1 MSHLLELNDWQL
13 SCYTEQGQCIYQQ
26 AAAAFAKDDQVT
38 FGGRALAQG
47 RIQPQTFNIQ
57 YLSRLSTEVLTRAI
71 GPAQNHADLLYHH
84 LRAITVEHGVTTVV
98 VATPAHY
105 SDEQLGL
112 LLGIADEAGLNIQ
125 GFVDAALGHTTA
137 TATADFHLFDIG
149 LNHTNLS
156 ELIVDQAHIR
166 VGSTS
171 VFEGSG
177 ILGIVEAWL
186 QVIANAFLQSSRFDP
201 LHSAETE
208 QQAFDQALA
217 WITQG
222 MPNDP
227 QVTIDVDGQPRKADI
242 PHTQLMSALELR
254 LPLGELKDLK
264 KIGLTPRVA
273 SIPGL
278 SDLLADCCHNVVT
291 VTNDPQRLLA
301 LYEPFAEG
309 PPTRVVQ
316 GQLAATSATVADAA
330 PATKKPEAET
340 SSPATH
346 LLAEHHA
353 LALTADAVRAYFD
366 EDGLLRPGA
375 EVLVNGTAP
384 TRARLRCGDEVQSP
398 MATWVA
404 IRLSD

>member
-26 AAAAFAKDDQVT
+26 AAAAFAQDDQVT
-38 FGGRALAQG
+38 FGGPALAQG

-57 YLSRLSTEVLTRAI
+57 YLSRLSTEVLPRAI
-71 GPAQNHADLLYHH
+71 GPARNYADLIYHH
-84 LRAITVEHGVTTVV
+84 LRAIQAEHGVTRAV

-125 GFVDAALGHTTA
+125 GFVEAALGHA
-137 TATADFHLFDIG
+137 TATSTANYHLFDIG
-149 LNHTNLS
+149 LNQTNLS
-156 ELIVDQAHIR
+156 ELIVDHAEIR
-166 VGSTS
+166 VGSAS

-177 ILGIVEAWL
+177 ILGIVDAWL

-217 WITQG
+217 WIIQG
-222 MPNDP
+222 MPSDP
-227 QVTIDVDGQPRKADI
+227 QVTIDIDGQPRKADI

-254 LPLGELKDLK
+254 LPLGDLKDLQT
-264 KIGLTPRVA
+264 IGLTPRIA

-278 SDLLADCCHNVVT
+278 SELLSDRCHDVVT
-291 VTNDPQRLLA
+291 VTHDPQQLLT

-309 PPTRVVQ
+309 APIRVVQ
-316 GQLAATSATVADAA
+316 GPLAATSATVADSA
-330 PATKKPEAET
+330 PATKQPEADT

>member
-26 AAAAFAKDDQVT
+26 AAAAFAQDDQVT
-38 FGGRALAQG
+38 FGGPALAQG

-57 YLSRLSTEVLTRAI
+57 YLSRLSTEVLPRAI
-71 GPAQNHADLLYHH
+71 GPAQNYADLIYHH
-84 LRAITVEHGVTTVV
+84 LRAIQAEHGVTRAV

-125 GFVDAALGHTTA
+125 GFVDAALGHA
-137 TATADFHLFDIG
+137 TATSAANYHLFDIG
-149 LNHTNLS
+149 LNQTNLS
-156 ELIVDQAHIR
+156 ELIVDQAEVR
-166 VGSTS
+166 VGSAS

-177 ILGIVEAWL
+177 ILGIVDAWL

-222 MPNDP
+222 LPNDP
-227 QVTIDVDGQPRKADI
+227 QVTIDVDGHPRKADI
-242 PHTQLMSALELR
+242 PHSQLMSALEMR
-254 LPLGELKDLK
+254 LPLGELKDLQT
-264 KIGLTPRVA
+264 IGLTPRIA

-278 SDLLADCCHNVVT
+278 SELLSDRCHHVVT
-291 VTNDPQRLLA
+291 VTHDPQQLLT

-309 PPTRVVQ
+309 APIRVVQ
-316 GQLAATSATVADAA
+316 GQLATTNATATDATPRTTKTTADK
-330 PATKKPEAET
+330 T
-340 SSPATH
+340 SPATH
-346 LLAEHHA
+346 LLNEHHA
-353 LALTADAVRAYFD
+353 LALTAEAVRAYFD

-375 EVLVNGTAP
+375 EVLVNGAAP

-398 MATWVA
+398 IATWVA
-404 IRLSD
+404 IRISE

>member
-38 FGGRALAQG
+38 FGGPALAQG

-84 LRAITVEHGVTTVV
+84 LRAITAEHGVTTVV

-149 LNHTNLS
+149 LNQTNLS

-242 PHTQLMSALELR
+242 PHTQLMSALEMR
-254 LPLGELKDLK
+254 LPLGELKDLET
-264 KIGLTPRVA
+264 IGLTPRIA

-278 SDLLADCCHNVVT
+278 SEHLSDRCQHVVT
-291 VTNDPQRLLA
+291 VTNDPQQLLK
-301 LYEPFAEG
+301 LYEPFAG
-309 PPTRVVQ
+309 DAPIRVVQ
-316 GQLAATSATVADAA
+316 GPLATSNATAADTA
-330 PATKKPEAET
+330 PRPKKTEADNT
-340 SSPATH
+340 SPATH

>member
-1 MSHLLELNDWQL
+1 MNHLLELNDWQL
-13 SCYTEQGQCIYQQ
+13 SCYTQQGQCIYQQ
-26 AAAAFAKDDQVT
+26 AAAAFAQNDQLG
-38 FGGRALAQG
+38 FGDMALAKG

-57 YLSRLSTEVLTRAI
+57 YLSRLSTEVLPRAI
-71 GPAQNHADLLYHH
+71 GPARNYADLIYHH
-84 LRAITVEHGVTTVV
+84 LRAIQAEHGVTTVV

-112 LLGIADEAGLNIQ
+112 LLGIADEAGLIIQ
-125 GFVDAALGHTTA
+125 GFVDGALGHA
-137 TATADFHLFDIG
+137 TAISTENYHLFDIG
-149 LNHTNLS
+149 LNQTNLS
-156 ELIVDQAHIR
+156 ELIVDQAQIR

-177 ILGIVEAWL
+177 ILGIIDAWL

-201 LHSAETE
+201 LHSAGTE

-217 WITQG
+217 WISQG
-222 MPNDP
+222 LPNDP
-227 QVTIDVDGQPRKADI
+227 QVTIDVDGHARKADI
-242 PHTQLMSALELR
+242 SQALLMSALQQR
-254 LPLGELKDLK
+254 LPLAELKDLQTL
-264 KIGLTPRVA
+264 GLTPRVA

-278 SDLLADCCHNVVT
+278 SELLMDSGHHVVT

-309 PPTRVVQ
+309 APIRVVQ
-316 GQLAATSATVADAA
+316 GQLAATSDTAEDAA
-330 PATKKPEAET
+330 PATEKPAAE
-340 SSPATH
+340 SISPATH

-353 LALTADAVRAYFD
+353 LALTAEAVRTYFD

-404 IRLSD
+404 IRISQ